1 MECVKSGPEEA
12 KDIPNEMSPGHP
24 WCLCVCV
31 CVHVCV
37 CVFVC
42 VCCMFACVHVFVVC
56 AFNCLCMIVC
66 SHAHAHLIYRDKA
79 DCYVLQWKCVSTYT
93 DPSSLQVCRNT

>member
-31 CVHVCV
+31 CVHMCVYVCL
-37 CVFVC
+37 C
-42 VCCMFACVHVFVVC
+42 VFVVC
-56 AFNCLCMIVC
+56 LHVCMCLLCVPSTVC
-66 SHAHAHLIYRDKA
+66 A
-79 DCYVLQWKCVSTYT
+79 
-93 DPSSLQVCRNT
+93 